1 MLAGATLVVAQLQL
15 RSRHGADPVI
25 VHVLAVDFDG
35 TIAAD
40 GRLAPA
46 TARALTR
53 VRESGRKVMLVTG
66 RLLPDLRRVCPEA
79 ETLFD
84 AIVAENGAVVYTPAR
99 RETRLLGDAPEPAL
113 VDALTRQGVPFD
125 VGASILAT
133 DAALA
138 ERALT
143 AIREAGVER
152 TLVFNKGSLMLLPGG
167 TTKGTGLLATLAAMS
182 LSPRNVVAVGDA
194 ENDHAFLALAECAV
208 AVANSIPAL
217 KERADHV
224 TRAGNGQGV
233 IELIEEHVLDDLS
246 GLLPK
251 LRRHD
256 LPLGHAEDGT
266 PVALPAHRASVL
278 IVGPSESGK
287 STLTGLLVER
297 IARAGR
303 SLCLLDPEGD
313 HQAFAADLEGALVLG
328 GKTERA
334 LATADEVSQLLQQP
348 AGRLVLNLSAL
359 SMAEK
364 VNYATK
370 VLAVVSS
377 VRAASGLPHWL
388 IIDEAHHIVPAEG
401 SAAVDLVRA
410 GAESMALITMS
421 PDHLAADVRREVRTM
436 LTTDPGAAAGGP
448 PLARGEAM
456 LVPLDGSGAPSVRFR
471 VAPREVEHRRHLR
484 KYTEGELPTERSFYF
499 RGPDAKLNLRAAN
512 LVRFVEL
519 AEGIDDATWTHHL
532 RAGDYSRWLRQMIK
546 DTELADE
553 VGAIERNTYLGPAD
567 SRRRVLDALR
577 ARYAV

>member
-1 MLAGATLVVAQLQL
+1 
-15 RSRHGADPVI
+15 VI
-25 VHVLAVDFDG
+25 IHALAVDFDG
-35 TIAAD
+35 TIATD
-40 GRLAPA
+40 SRLAPE
-46 TARALTR
+46 TARALRR
-53 VRESGRKVMLVTG
+53 VRESGRKLILVTG

-79 ETLFD
+79 EAIFD
-84 AIVAENGAVVYTPAR
+84 AIVAENGALVYTPSR
-99 RETRLLGDAPEPAL
+99 RDTRLLGDAPEPAL
-113 VDALTRQGVPFD
+113 VEALTRRGVPFD

-133 DAALA
+133 DAAHA

-167 TTKGTGLLATLAAMS
+167 ITKGTGLLATLGAMS

-194 ENDHAFLALAECAV
+194 ENDHALLALAECAV
-208 AVANSIPAL
+208 AVDNAIPAL
-217 KERADHV
+217 KERADYV

-251 LRRHD
+251 LTRHH
-256 LPLGHAEDGT
+256 LPLGHAADGT
-266 PVALPAHRASVL
+266 PVAVPAHRASVL
-278 IVGPSESGK
+278 IAGPSQSGK

-297 IARAGR
+297 IVRAGR

-313 HQAFAADLEGALVLG
+313 HQAFADLEGSLVLG

-334 LATADEVSQLLQQP
+334 LATPDEVGQLLQRP
-348 AGRLVLNLSAL
+348 DGRLLLNLSAL
-359 SMAEK
+359 SMDEK
-364 VNYATK
+364 VTYATQ

-421 PDHLAADVRREVRTM
+421 PDLLAADVRREVRTL
-436 LTTDPGAAAGGP
+436 LTTDPGAVAGGP

-456 LVPLDGSGAPSVRFR
+456 LVPLDGSGAASVRFR

-484 KYTEGELPTERSFYF
+484 KYTEGELPVERSFFF
-499 RGPDAKLNLRAAN
+499 RGPEAKLNLRAAN

-519 AEGIDDATWTHHL
+519 AEGVDDATWTHHL
-532 RAGDYSRWLRQMIK
+532 QAGDYSRWLRQMIK
-546 DTELADE
+546 NPDLANE
-553 VGAIERNTYLGPAD
+553 IGAIERGSPVPPAI
-567 SRRRVLDALR
+567 SRRRVFDAIR
-577 ARYAV
+577 ERYAV

>member
-1 MLAGATLVVAQLQL
+1 
-15 RSRHGADPVI
+15 VI

-40 GRLAPA
+40 GQLAPT
-46 TARALTR
+46 TARALRR
-53 VRESGRKVMLVTG
+53 VRESGRKLMLVTG

-79 ETLFD
+79 EVIFD
-84 AIVAENGAVVYTPAR
+84 AIVAENGAVVYTPSR

-113 VDALTRQGVPFD
+113 VDALTRRGVPFD

-133 DAALA
+133 DAAHA

-167 TTKGTGLLATLAAMS
+167 TTKGTGLLATLTAMS
-182 LSPRNVVAVGDA
+182 LSPHNVVAVGDA
-194 ENDHAFLALAECAV
+194 ENDHALLALAECAV
-208 AVANSIPAL
+208 AVDNAIPAL

-224 TRAGNGQGV
+224 TRASNGEGV

-251 LRRHD
+251 LTRHH

-278 IVGPSESGK
+278 IAGPSQSGK

-297 IARAGR
+297 VVRAGR

-313 HQAFAADLEGALVLG
+313 HQAFADLEGFLVFG

-334 LATADEVSQLLQQP
+334 LATPDEVGQLLQRP
-348 AGRLVLNLSAL
+348 AGRLALNLSAL
-359 SMAEK
+359 STAEK

-421 PDHLAADVRREVRTM
+421 PDLLAADVRREVRTL

-456 LVPLDGSGAPSVRFR
+456 LVHLDGSGAPSVRFR

-484 KYTEGELPTERSFYF
+484 KYTEGELPAERSFFF
-499 RGPDAKLNLRAAN
+499 RGPGAKLNLRAAN

-532 RAGDYSRWLRQMIK
+532 AAGDYSRWLRLMIK
-546 DTELADE
+546 DPELADE
-553 VGAIERNTYLGPAD
+553 IGAIERDSHLPPAI
-567 SRRRVLDALR
+567 SRRRVLDAIR
-577 ARYAV
+577 ERYAV

>member
-1 MLAGATLVVAQLQL
+1 MLGSPTLVVSRLQIP
-15 RSRHGADPVI
+15 RSDGTDPMI
-25 VHVLAVDFDG
+25 VHALAVDYDG
-35 TIAAD
+35 TIATE
-40 GRLAPA
+40 GRLAPE
-46 TARALTR
+46 TARALAR
-53 VRESGRKVMLVTG
+53 VRESGRKLLLVTG
-66 RLLPDLRRVCPEA
+66 RLLPDLRRVCPDV

-84 AIVAENGAVVYTPAR
+84 AIVAENGAVVYTPTR
-99 RETRLLGDAPEPAL
+99 RDTRLLGGPPEPAL
-113 VDALTRQGVPFD
+113 IEALTHQEVPFD

-133 DAALA
+133 EAVLA

-152 TLVFNKGSLMLLPGG
+152 TLVFNKDSLMLLPGG
-167 TTKGTGLLATLAAMS
+167 VTKGTGLLAALGSMA
-182 LSPRNVVAVGDA
+182 LSAHNVVAVGDA

-208 AVANSIPAL
+208 AVANAIPAL
-217 KERADHV
+217 QERADHV
-224 TRAGNGQGV
+224 TRAPNGRGV

-246 GLLPK
+246 ALLPT
-251 LRRHD
+251 LTRHH
-256 LPLGHAEDGT
+256 LTLGHAADGT

-303 SLCLLDPEGD
+303 SLCLFDPEGD
-313 HQAFAADLEGALVLG
+313 HQAFTDLEGAIVLG

-334 LATADEVSQLLQQP
+334 LATPDEVGQLLQQP

-364 VNYATK
+364 VSYATK

-421 PDHLAADVRREVRTM
+421 PDLLAADVRREVRTM
-436 LTTDPGAAAGGP
+436 LSTDPVAAAGGL
-448 PLARGEAM
+448 PLARGETM
-456 LVPLDGSGAPSVRFR
+456 LIPLDGSGAPSVRFR

-499 RGPDAKLNLRAAN
+499 RGPEAKLNLRAVN

-519 AEGIDDATWTHHL
+519 AEGVDEATWSHHL

-546 DTELADE
+546 DAELADE
-553 VGAIERNTYLGPAD
+553 IAAIERTPHLPPAE

>member
-1 MLAGATLVVAQLQL
+1 
-15 RSRHGADPVI
+15 VI

-35 TIAAD
+35 TIASD
-40 GRLAPA
+40 SRLAAP
-46 TARALTR
+46 TARALRR
-53 VRESGRKVMLVTG
+53 VRESGRKLILVTG

-79 ETLFD
+79 EAIFD
-84 AIVAENGAVVYTPAR
+84 AIVAENGAVVYTPSR

-113 VDALTRQGVPFD
+113 MDALTRRGVPFD

-133 DAALA
+133 DAVSA

-167 TTKGTGLLATLAAMS
+167 TTKGTGLLSTLNAMA
-182 LSPRNVVAVGDA
+182 LSPHNVVAVGDA

-208 AVANSIPAL
+208 AVAGAIPAL

-224 TRAGNGQGV
+224 TREDNGQGV

-251 LRRHD
+251 LTRHH
-256 LPLGHAEDGT
+256 LPLGHAADGT
-266 PVALPAHRASVL
+266 PVTVPAHRASVL
-278 IVGPSESGK
+278 IAGPSQSGK

-297 IARAGR
+297 IVSAGR
-303 SLCLLDPEGD
+303 SLCVLDPEGD
-313 HQAFAADLEGALVLG
+313 HQAFADLEGFLVLG

-334 LATADEVSQLLQQP
+334 LATPDEVGQLLQRP
-348 AGRLVLNLSAL
+348 AGRLALNLSGL

-364 VNYATK
+364 VSYATK

-377 VRAASGLPHWL
+377 MRAASGLPHWL

-421 PDHLAADVRREVRTM
+421 ADLLAADVRREIRTM

-456 LVPLDGSGAPSVRFR
+456 LVHLDGSGAPSVRFS

-532 RAGDYSRWLRQMIK
+532 QAGDYSRWLRQMIK
-546 DTELADE
+546 NPELADE
-553 VGAIERNTYLGPAD
+553 VGEIERDAHLPPAI
-567 SRRRVLDALR
+567 SRRRLLDAIR
-577 ARYAV
+577 ERYTV